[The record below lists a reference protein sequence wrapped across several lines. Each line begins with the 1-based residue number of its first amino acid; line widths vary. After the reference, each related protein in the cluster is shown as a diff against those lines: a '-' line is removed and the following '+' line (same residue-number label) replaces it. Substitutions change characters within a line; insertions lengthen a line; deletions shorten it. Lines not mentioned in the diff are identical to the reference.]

1 MKYQNRIL
9 GMLALLSIITYVDRV
24 CIAVTGPRMQ
34 QDLGISPQACSYN
47 APFVP
52 MVATLCL
59 GTLRWLTVDP
69 KREVF
74 EEERP
79 LVEALA

>member
-1 MKYQNRIL
+1 
-9 GMLALLSIITYVDRV
+9 V
-24 CIAVTGPRMQ
+24 CIAVAGPRMQ
-34 QDLGISPQACSYN
+34 QDLGISPQAWGWVTSV
-47 APFVP
+47 PFVP

-69 KREVF
+69 TREVF